1 MAASLLPTDLFIAR
15 LINTLTPQ
23 ASPHFLMIRTRYR
36 LALALAASL
45 LLHLAPFVTERIPA
59 PSPPP
64 PPPPMQASLHP
75 VQAPPPQAPLRL
87 DETPAQPKT
96 AKQTTKPIKNLTT
109 SHSPNSWQQE
119 VRRQFQKLHG
129 KGLFYPPE
137 AIEKGLQGEAL
148 VLLILDPDGHVTA
161 ARIEQ
166 SSGFRIL
173 DEAALQAA
181 RSLRSLPADA
191 PRETLLPVSF
201 RLK

>member
-36 LALALAASL
+36 LALALLASL

-64 PPPPMQASLHP
+64 PAPPIQASLQP
-75 VQAPPPQAPLRL
+75 AQAPPAQAPLRL
-87 DETPAQPKT
+87 DEEPAQPKT
-96 AKQTTKPIKNLTT
+96 ARQSTKPSRNLAR
-109 SHSPNSWQQE
+109 SRSPNSWQQE
-119 VRRQFQKLHG
+119 VRQQFQKMHG
-129 KGLFYPPE
+129 KGRFYPAE

-148 VLLILDPDGHVTA
+148 VLLILDRDGHVTA

-166 SSGFRIL
+166 SSGSRIL
-173 DEAALQAA
+173 DEAALQAVRA
-181 RSLRSLPADA
+181 LRSLPADA